1 MEEYQTVRYPCRTK
15 MILEAAPAGG
25 PVPLT
30 PGSQPC
36 RLSERPCACSRP
48 ARGRFGRHEHHV
60 AKAQFELLHPFLD
73 GNGRLGRML
82 VPLFLF
88 EKRVAALS
96 SRAGR
101 VMEHFLNRP
110 LSVERETRLLTSCC
124 AVFLHETTPRCAEKL
139 SSNPSLP
146 HTHASII
153 GQSGNTG
160 QSHVLLLFCDAA

>member
-1 MEEYQTVRYPCRTK
+1 
-15 MILEAAPAGG
+15 
-25 PVPLT
+25 
-30 PGSQPC
+30 
-36 RLSERPCACSRP
+36 
-48 ARGRFGRHEHHV
+48 V

-88 EKRVAALS
+88 EKRVLAQPMFYISAYFEEHRDEYYSQLEGESAALS